1 MKFSKAALAAAIA
14 ISLSGCATIMGSP
27 TQTLPISS
35 TPSDAKVVIADE
47 AGVEV
52 FSGSTPT
59 SVTLN
64 KSTGR
69 YWGGKSFKVTIT
81 KPGFKT
87 QVIPVTSSP
96 NGWYI
101 AGNFVFGGLIGWFAV
116 DPLSGNMYTL
126 SPEAVA
132 ASMPNEAAAHNNKA
146 TDGSIAI
153 ALLQDVPAHLR
164 DKLVRIN

>member
-1 MKFSKAALAAAIA
+1 MAIRHSLSVLA
-14 ISLSGCATIMGSP
+14 ISVALTGCATIMGQP

-35 TPSDAKVVIADE
+35 TPSDAKVLIVDE
-47 AGVEV
+47 GGTEV
-52 FSGSTPT
+52 FSGQTPT

-64 KSTGR
+64 KSTGK
-69 YWGGKSFKVTIT
+69 YWGGKSFKVTIS

-87 QVIPVTSSP
+87 QVIPVTSSA

-116 DPLSGNMYTL
+116 DPLNGNMYTL

-132 ASMPNEAAAHNNKA
+132 STLATDVAHNNAAK
-146 TDGSIAI
+146 DGSIAI
-153 ALLQDVPAHLR
+153 MLIQDVPANLR
-164 DKLVRIN
+164 DQLVRVN